1 VVRGRAGT
9 HSDPCDVLVVGAGPT
24 GLALA
29 LQAHD
34 HGAHV
39 AVLERRPD
47 QWRPSRALIVHPRTL
62 EVLRPHGVTDALLAR
77 GDTAPRAQLH
87 LGRHTVPVGLDRLD
101 LGGTAFP
108 HLVLVRQ
115 ADVEDVLARALADRG
130 VVVQRG
136 TAVCGVRS
144 EGDQATATVR
154 RDGREDR
161 IRARYVVGC
170 DGSASTIR
178 AGADIAWKG
187 HAYRHDVLLADVELD
202 GDLAPD
208 VLHAV
213 AGRAGLVF
221 LFPLG
226 ERATWRLLATAPAR
240 PPGQPAP
247 VPMVE
252 LQQLVDDAGLSATI
266 TDVAWSD
273 RMHLEHRLA
282 GRYRRG
288 NVLLAGD
295 AAHTCSPAG
304 GQGMNTGIQDVA
316 NLGWKLAFAAH
327 VPPGHDELLLQSY
340 EAERRPVARAVL
352 ALSRT
357 VFWGEA
363 GTDPVATFVRGV
375 VAPMAAPLVPFVQG
389 RRRLVAEGAA
399 VLSQLRWHYRRSPLS
414 CAATHRWRSGTWAGD
429 RLPDQV
435 VDVDRRRAVRL
446 HELTS
451 CPGVH
456 VLLARDTPDPWL
468 RTTEL
473 VHVHRVTSWPG
484 AGVLVVR
491 PDGHVG
497 LRSERCIPEQV
508 TRWLQLACVPVVSG
522 RTALEQPAEGSR
534 PDPVGLP

>member
-1 VVRGRAGT
+1 VVRGRAGA
-9 HSDPCDVLVVGAGPT
+9 SEDPHDVLVVGAGPT
-24 GLALA
+24 GLSLA

-34 HGAHV
+34 HGARV

-62 EVLRPHGVTDALLAR
+62 EVLRPLGVTDALLAR
-77 GDTAPRAQLH
+77 GDTAPRVQLR
-87 LGRHTVPVGLDRLD
+87 LGRRAVPVGLDRLALD
-101 LGGTAFP
+101 DTAFP

-115 ADVEDVLARALADRG
+115 ADVEDVLTQALADRR
-130 VVVQRG
+130 VLVQRD
-136 TAVCGVRS
+136 TTVCGVRG

-161 IRARYVVGC
+161 VRARYVVGC

-178 AGADIAWKG
+178 ADAGIAWKG
-187 HAYRHDVLLADVELD
+187 TPYRHDVLLADVELD

-208 VLHAV
+208 LLHAV

-226 ERATWRLLATAPAR
+226 ERAPWRLLATAPAR
-240 PPGQPAP
+240 PPAAP
-247 VPMVE
+247 EERTTVPLVE
-252 LQQLVDDAGLSATI
+252 LQQLVDAAGLPATI

-273 RMHLEHRLA
+273 RVHLEHRLA
-282 GRYRRG
+282 ARYRGG

-304 GQGMNTGIQDVA
+304 GQGMNTGIQDAA

-327 VPPGHDELLLQSY
+327 VAPGHDELLLQSY

-363 GTDPVATFVRGV
+363 GTDPLATFFRGL
-375 VAPMAAPLVPFVQG
+375 VAPMSAPLVPFALR
-389 RRRLVAEGAA
+389 RRRLVAEAA
-399 VLSQLRWHYRRSPLS
+399 GVLAQLRWHYRRSPLS
-414 CAATHRWRSGTWAGD
+414 VDATPPSRFGAKAGD

-435 VDVDRRRAVRL
+435 VDVDGRRAVRL
-446 HELTS
+446 HELTA

-456 VLLARDTPDPWL
+456 VLLCRDATDPGL
-468 RTTEL
+468 RTTNL
-473 VHVHRVTSWPG
+473 LHVHRVTSWPG
-484 AGVLVVR
+484 AGALVVR

-497 LRSERCIPEQV
+497 LRSDPCVAGEL
-508 TRWLQLACVPVVSG
+508 TRWLRLVCAPLAAGLAPV
-522 RTALEQPAEGSR
+522 EQPAEGLT
-534 PDPVGLP
+534 P